1 MKKLKIGIIGIG
13 RLGYEHACNI
23 ANRVPGSELVA
34 ISDQNIARAK
44 EVAEEFGKYLGTA
57 LATIA
62 CVTDP
67 EVFVIG
73 GGVSKAG
80 QVILDYIK
88 KYYVQY
94 AFMTC
99 KQAGFALAK
108 LGNDAG
114 IYGAAKM
121 LL

>member
-1 MKKLKIGIIGIG
+1 MNAKTVFDAVKADDTL
-13 RLGYEHACNI
+13 
-23 ANRVPGSELVA
+23 
-34 ISDQNIARAK
+34 AK

>member
-1 MKKLKIGIIGIG
+1 MSALPEQRNSTLENTEKSLKKGKLKTGKPVIFRQKI
-13 RLGYEHACNI
+13 
-23 ANRVPGSELVA
+23 NR
-34 ISDQNIARAK
+34 K
-44 EVAEEFGKYLGTA
+44 W
-57 LATIA
+57 
-62 CVTDP
+62 DP

-80 QVILDYIK
+80 QIVIDYIK
-88 KYYVQY
+88 KYYMAN

-99 KQAGFALAK
+99 KQARFALAE

-121 LL
+121 VL